1 MSGGADATV
10 YLVRHAKAGPRDAWT
25 EADEL
30 RPLTKKGREQAEG
43 LVGVFRGL
51 PIARIA
57 SSPHVRCVQ
66 TVRPLALDRQLPL
79 ELCDE
84 LQEGTPTERAMAFLE
99 RNGETNAVFCSH
111 GDVVPALVL
120 ALVDAGMA
128 IDGERDW
135 KKGSTWV
142 LERRG
147 GRFARAT
154 YVPPPASGGD
164 GPDRRRMRGRR
175 SGGG

>member
-1 MSGGADATV
+1 MSGGADAFV
-10 YLVRHAKAGPRDAWT
+10 YLVRHAKAGDREAWT

-30 RPLTKKGREQAEG
+30 RPLTKKGRQQAEG
-43 LVGVFRGL
+43 LVRVFRGL
-51 PIARIA
+51 SVRRIA

-66 TVRPLALDRQLPL
+66 TVRPLALDRRLPL
-79 ELCDE
+79 EVCDE
-84 LQEGTPTERAMAFLE
+84 LLEGTATERAMAFLE

-111 GDVVPALVL
+111 GDVIPALVL

-128 IDGERDW
+128 IEGERDW
-135 KKGSTWV
+135 KKGSMWI

-154 YVPPPASGGD
+154 YMPPPGSTND
-164 GPDRRRMRGRR
+164 GSDRGRMRGRATR
-175 SGGG
+175 GG